1 MRIRQAL
8 ADAAC
13 ALEAAGVPDP
23 RIDAEWL
30 LSHVTGMDRLVM
42 RLSGETELTPQQEQ
56 RLTSLLLSRTR
67 RRPLQYVLGT
77 QGFYGLEL
85 RTDARALIPRQETET
100 LCETGILY
108 LRSLPPDPV
117 PSALDLC
124 SGSGAIALALKSEC
138 PFSQVAASDLS
149 AEALSLARE
158 NARRL
163 RLSVAFFAG
172 DLFAAVGERRF
183 DVILSN
189 PPYIPT
195 AECAHL
201 QPEVRFEPRMA
212 LDGGADGLDFY
223 RRIAREAPAHLSE
236 RGMLAVEVG
245 DGQAGE
251 VAALFEAAGL
261 RGAQV
266 IGDLYG
272 HARVVRAFA
281 APCAAPADFQGGKR
295 SHV

>member
-1 MRIRQAL
+1 MAF
-8 ADAAC
+8 
-13 ALEAAGVPDP
+13 
-23 RIDAEWL
+23 
-30 LSHVTGMDRLVM
+30 
-42 RLSGETELTPQQEQ
+42 
-56 RLTSLLLSRTR
+56 SR
-67 RRPLQYVLGT
+67 G
-77 QGFYGLEL
+77 
-85 RTDARALIPRQETET
+85 
-100 LCETGILY
+100 
-108 LRSLPPDPV
+108 PV
-117 PSALDLC
+117 
-124 SGSGAIALALKSEC
+124 
-138 PFSQVAASDLS
+138 
-149 AEALSLARE
+149 
-158 NARRL
+158 
-163 RLSVAFFAG
+163 
-172 DLFAAVGERRF
+172 AAVGERRF
-183 DVILSN
+183 DLIVSN

-195 AECAHL
+195 DECARL

-223 RRIAREAPAHLSE
+223 RRIAREAPAHLSA

-261 RGAQV
+261 RRAQV